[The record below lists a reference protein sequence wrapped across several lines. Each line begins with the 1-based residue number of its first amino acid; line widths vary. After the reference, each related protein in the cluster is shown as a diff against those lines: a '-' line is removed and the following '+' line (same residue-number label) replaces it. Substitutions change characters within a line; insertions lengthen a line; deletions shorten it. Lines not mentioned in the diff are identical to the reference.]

1 MKKLTAFL
9 CALFLLGNA
18 VTPTCSAYAETL
30 SGDTVT
36 EAGQGITVGDLTF
49 ALYGDHAVLTG
60 CDTTL
65 AEIVIPDEVEGR
77 PVTEIGDYAFA
88 GQTSIKAL
96 VVPATITASSVTAF
110 EDMALEKVFLEF
122 DHYFSGLS
130 FPYYVKTYPYYHSY
144 SGTEEYTT
152 GFLNGMSYRKYSDHI
167 EIVQMDYY
175 LSEIIVPAEIE
186 GLPVTTVYSPTP
198 KGLVGGFPTNSSLQT
213 ITIPE
218 TVTSLSLAYCTALTD
233 IILEGDNPVLS
244 VQDGVLFSENMT
256 VLEQYPL
263 GREATSYTIPDF
275 VTEIADS
282 AFCKSKLESVTI
294 PEGVI
299 SIKDYAFS
307 ECDQLTA
314 VTLPDSLTSLG
325 ENAFSRCYAMTSI
338 HIPESLESVPR
349 FAFKF
354 CNRLSDVTLPDSL
367 RSIEEAAFYGTG
379 VTELVVPD
387 QVTTIGT
394 NAFTGCVSL
403 ASVQIPA
410 SVTEIGKYAFSGCTA
425 MTGFQVDAANTAYC
439 DLDGVLAT
447 KDMTTIL
454 EYPDSYPAA
463 AYTIPACVSVI
474 NGQAFTECVTLESL
488 VIPETVTSI
497 GDLAFYECP
506 NLQSA
511 AILAN
516 TDRIGEYTFY
526 ACPKLSEITLT
537 KNVRTIGFRAFTSLA
552 ETTEVYYLGSELD
565 WNAITF
571 EHTNDGLTEGN
582 LHFVETSPTLPLGD
596 LSVDGI
602 VDASDAAMLLV
613 AAAAQGAGEAHGLT
627 AEQITAADLNAD
639 GTFDATDAA
648 LILQYA
654 AYAGAGGEGTLE
666 EFLAD
671 L

>member
-18 VTPTCSAYAETL
+18 MTPACSAYAETL

-36 EAGQGITVGDLTF
+36 EAGQEVTAGDLTF
-49 ALYGDHAVLTG
+49 AVYGDHAVLTG

-65 AEIVIPDEVEGR
+65 AEIIIPDAVEGV

-96 VVPATITASSVTAF
+96 VVPATITASSETAF
-110 EDMALEKVFLEF
+110 EETVLEKVFLETD
-122 DHYFSGLS
+122 DHSTRLPVPYFAVV
-130 FPYYVKTYPYYHSY
+130 YRYYHSY

-175 LSEIIVPAEIE
+175 LSEITVPAEIE

-198 KGLVGGFPTNSSLQT
+198 KGLAGGFPTNSSLQT

-218 TVTSLSLAYCTALTD
+218 TVTSLSLEYCTALTD

-244 VQDGVLFSENMT
+244 VQDGVLFSENMSI
-256 VLEQYPL
+256 LEQYPL
-263 GREATSYTIPDF
+263 GREATSYIIPDS

-282 AFCKSKLESVTI
+282 AFCMSKLESVTI
-294 PEGVI
+294 PEGVT
-299 SIKDYAFS
+299 SIKDYAFC
-307 ECDQLTA
+307 ECRNLTD
-314 VTLPDSLTSLG
+314 VTLPESLTSLG
-325 ENAFSRCYAMTSI
+325 QSAFSSCIAMTAI

-354 CNRLSDVTLPDSL
+354 CKRLSDVTLPDSL
-367 RSIEEAAFYGTG
+367 RSIEEAAFYGTA
-379 VTELVVPD
+379 VTELVIPAH
-387 QVTTIGT
+387 VTTIDT
-394 NAFTGCVSL
+394 NAFTRCVSL

-410 SVTEIGKYAFSGCTA
+410 SVTEIGKYAFYGCTA

-474 NGQAFTECVTLESL
+474 NGQAFAECVTLESI

-497 GDLAFYECP
+497 GDLAFDECP

-516 TDRIGEYTFY
+516 TDRIGKYTFY

-537 KNVRTIGFRAFTSLA
+537 KSVRTIGFRAFTSLA

-582 LHFVETSPTLPLGD
+582 LHFAETSPALPLGD
-596 LSVDGI
+596 LSDDGT

-627 AEQITAADLNAD
+627 DEQTAAADLNAD
-639 GTFDATDAA
+639 GTFDAIDAA
-648 LILQYA
+648 YILQYA
-654 AYAGAGGEGTLE
+654 AYAGAGGEMTLE
-666 EFLAD
+666 EFLAN